1 MKLPIMRKR
10 KYDNWNNKTLFYTGA
25 NPVVERVLC
34 FYGFRAIGQKVC
46 VKTDITVDISIV
58 MSV

>member
-34 FYGFRAIGQKVC
+34 FYGFKRTTKSLICRGYWK
-46 VKTDITVDISIV
+46 KTRRES
-58 MSV
+58 SP